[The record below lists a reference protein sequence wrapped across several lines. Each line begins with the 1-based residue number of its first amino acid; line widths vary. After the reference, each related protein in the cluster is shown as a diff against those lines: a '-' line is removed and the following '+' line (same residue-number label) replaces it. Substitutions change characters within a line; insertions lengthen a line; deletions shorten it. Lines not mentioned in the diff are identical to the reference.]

1 MYARCLG
8 EKFAHTWSVWE
19 MKIIKCAINQKLT
32 IWEWWKWFRKM
43 LRGHLSTFE
52 RSKVKAPFW
61 PGIAP
66 TWQLASAEKERPISM
81 TLQNNQS
88 SLFGWGHLP
97 SWGNS
102 GSEWGL
108 HFWPYQCWKVT
119 KEQLSRPFSPFSDR
133 NFLIYGTFYYFHFP
147 NTSSVG
153 EFFAQTPRCPRLL
166 L

>member
-1 MYARCLG
+1 MYAVSALI
-8 EKFAHTWSVWE
+8 W
-19 MKIIKCAINQKLT
+19 II
-32 IWEWWKWFRKM
+32 IWPNDGNPSAVYIKSFQGFV
-43 LRGHLSTFE
+43 LNTLSF
-52 RSKVKAPFW
+52 SKVMYLSNKTITEVKPLLIVLV
-61 PGIAP
+61 GSEI
-66 TWQLASAEKERPISM
+66 R
-81 TLQNNQS
+81 S
-88 SLFGWGHLP
+88 SLFGWGQLP